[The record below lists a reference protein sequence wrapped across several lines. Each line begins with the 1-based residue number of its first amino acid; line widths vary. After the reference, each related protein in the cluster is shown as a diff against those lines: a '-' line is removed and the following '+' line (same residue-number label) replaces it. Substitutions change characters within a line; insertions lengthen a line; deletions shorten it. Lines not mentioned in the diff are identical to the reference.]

1 MNRLRSSSCRH
12 RDRNSQQCLR
22 RRRPPHRR
30 RPPPHHRHRRPPHRR
45 PRCRWQHRLRR
56 RWRRRWRRR
65 RPQFSR
71 QPSLRR
77 CYRQRTRR
85 RLPMPRNL
93 QTARLSLQP
102 HPRRPCSTCRRA
114 YDDSAERRERRGREG
129 EGGERGGRG
138 DCREGRVSGRGFDGG
153 VCCDASRPGDAN
165 EGDATGSEGWGANG
179 WRSGEPGGW
188 DCCGAGTGTR
198 RMILWGWADGS
209 GERRA
214 RHFLRC
220 VGRGAPGGNAEN
232 IYSYKKI
239 LTLFRQ
245 RAPHS
250 DSD

>member
-1 MNRLRSSSCRH
+1 MAVGPEAAGKALLHCAAH
-12 RDRNSQQCLR
+12 PGAPCVGLLLG
-22 RRRPPHRR
+22 
-30 RPPPHHRHRRPPHRR
+30 
-45 PRCRWQHRLRR
+45 PRAGEATDAAPLAHTLSAAATS
-56 RWRRRWRRR
+56 
-65 RPQFSR
+65 PA
-71 QPSLRR
+71 LE
-77 CYRQRTRR
+77 
-85 RLPMPRNL
+85 
-93 QTARLSLQP
+93 TAIAQVGGLT
-102 HPRRPCSTCRRA
+102 PCSRSPRIA
-114 YDDSAERRERRGREG
+114 AVR